1 VKVRSLVVA
10 RFSYV
15 LAVVLYA
22 ASVLPQAPNS
32 GESADGARLL
42 FRQGEFQAAAI
53 AFQKLIDRHPAAEL
67 YAGLVQSLLKQ
78 DNVDA
83 AELSSSL
90 AMTALPKSALIHATR
105 GDVLFRRGLI
115 GDAESE
121 YRAALELDEKCARA
135 WLGMGRIFAAIS
147 RRARAREAFSKAREL
162 DPEDGDAFYYWA
174 VGLEYPKNVAGLEA
188 HLAGYRSDPERDR
201 HEREYLALQKAV
213 AGRKVWIPSHEIVAS
228 EIKLEQMLLGPG
240 RVLGVGLK
248 VGFNNHVSA
257 RLLLDTGA
265 SGITIGHKLAEKMKA
280 TRLSDFS
287 LEGAGDS
294 GPVAGYEAWV
304 DKISIGD
311 FEFHD
316 CVIHVSG
323 RNEVGLQEGII
334 GTDIFEKY
342 LITLDLIRQKLR
354 LAPLPDT
361 TNTTT
366 EEEKPA
372 PEMASF
378 SQVFSFGHLLLMPTR
393 VGSTASGLFVL
404 DTGFLTNAISPALA
418 RQVSKVHDSNVQVNG
433 MSGAV
438 KNVYSADTAVLQ
450 FSRFRQPNQDI
461 VTFDVRPINRDLGT
475 EVSGFIGFASLKN
488 MKLIIDYRDGLVDF
502 DDKK

>member
-1 VKVRSLVVA
+1 VA
-10 RFSYV
+10 RFSFV
-15 LAVVLYA
+15 LAMVLCA
-22 ASVLPQAPNS
+22 ASVLAQAPS
-32 GESADGARLL
+32 PVESADGARLL

-53 AFQKLIDRHPAAEL
+53 AFQKLIDRQPTPEL

-78 DNVDA
+78 DNVEA
-83 AELSSSL
+83 ADLSSNW
-90 AMTALPKSALIHATR
+90 AMAALPKSAVIHATR
-105 GDVLFRRGLI
+105 GDVFFRRGLI

-121 YRAALELDEKCARA
+121 YRTALELDEKCARA

-162 DPEDGDAFYYWA
+162 DPEDGDALYYWA
-174 VGLEYPKNVAGLEA
+174 VSLEYPKNVAGLEA
-188 HLAGYRSDPERDR
+188 HLAAYRSDPERDR

-213 AGRKVWIPSHEIVAS
+213 AGRKVWVPAHEIVAS
-228 EIKLEQMLLGPG
+228 EVKLEQMLLGPG

-248 VGFNNHVSA
+248 VRFNNHVSA

-265 SGITIGHKLAEKMKA
+265 SGIKIGRKLAEKMKA
-280 TRLSDFS
+280 IKLSDSS

-294 GPVAGYEAWV
+294 GPVTGYEAWV
-304 DKISIGD
+304 DKINIGD

-316 CVIHVSG
+316 CVVQVSG
-323 RNEVGLQEGII
+323 RNEIGLQEGII

-342 LITLDLIRQKLR
+342 LITVDLIRQKLR
-354 LAPLPDT
+354 LTPLPDT
-361 TNTTT
+361 TNTTA
-366 EEEKPA
+366 EEEKPP
-372 PEMASF
+372 PETERF
-378 SQVFSFGHLLLMPTR
+378 SQVFSFGHLLLIPTR

-404 DTGFLTNAISPALA
+404 DTGALTNAISPELA

-433 MSGAV
+433 ISGAV
-438 KNVYSADTAVLQ
+438 KNVYSADTTVLQ

-461 VTFDVRPINRDLGT
+461 VTFDVRSINKDLGT

-488 MKLIIDYRDGLVDF
+488 MKVVIDYRDGLVDF